1 MLPGNAVV
9 NASLAGFVHT
19 DGATPFSH
27 FVKLFDVPDVSTI
40 KDMFGQLLF
49 NDSQL
54 YRYNY
59 CLVRFDNKLY
69 VVEPVDLAKC
79 TYVRKAVEYHPLQH
93 MIWFS

>member
-1 MLPGNAVV
+1 
-9 NASLAGFVHT
+9 
-19 DGATPFSH
+19 
-27 FVKLFDVPDVSTI
+27 
-40 KDMFGQLLF
+40 LLF

-79 TYVRKAVEYHPLQH
+79 TYVRNHVEYHPLSH
-93 MIWFS
+93 MI